1 MAITKIRAWTEFDS
15 GSTEF
20 EVIADANQYTH
31 EQAAR
36 ICAEH
41 NCADDKLQVGVLVQ
55 QPAVQTVFTQYIS
68 DDGEVHVTHEHEVT
82 TKIQT
87 DVKCLRPE
95 PNPCVIDE
103 C

>member
-1 MAITKIRAWTEFDS
+1 MSTASYLDRFLDPITEAFTPEL
-15 GSTEF
+15 
-20 EVIADANQYTH
+20 
-31 EQAAR
+31 AR
-36 ICAEH
+36 RLVDLR
-41 NCADDKLQVGVLVQ
+41 ADDKLQVGVLVQ
-55 QPAVQTVFTQYIS
+55 QPVVQTVFTRYMS

-95 PNPCVIDE
+95 PNPYVIDE